1 MFQFPG
7 FAPCLARCRNCLR
20 RVAPFGNPR
29 INGYLPLPAAYRSL
43 SRPSSPPRAK
53 ASFMCLFLLSVFPLR
68 KVAFLFVSLV
78 RSLHTSLAA
87 SLLCLAAEPRGNGYF
102 LKVCASLVRLLLY
115 ELVFY
120 LCYKNLLVCFAY
132 TSLLLQVCRAVSAAS
147 IMSMS
152 SFSEWRITD
161 SNR

>member
-1 MFQFPG
+1 M
-7 FAPCLARCRNCLR
+7 R

-78 RSLHTSLAA
+78 RSLHTSLVV
-87 SLLCLAAEPRGNGYF
+87 SLCGDALRLALALTTDTVIF
-102 LKVCASLVRLLLY
+102 CSVCASLVRLLLY

-120 LCYKNLLVCFAY
+120 LCYKNLLVCFAS
-132 TSLLLQVCRAVSAAS
+132 TSLLLQVGRAVSAAS

-152 SFSEWRITD
+152 YFSDWRITD

>member
-87 SLLCLAAEPRGNGYF
+87 SLPCLAAEPRGNGYF
-102 LKVCASLVRLLLY
+102 LKVCASLVRLLF

-120 LCYKNLLVCFAY
+120 FCVTKICSFALHLPLCFFKWAERYLRLPSCQCPLFQC
-132 TSLLLQVCRAVSAAS
+132 SPWQS
-147 IMSMS
+147 
-152 SFSEWRITD
+152 
-161 SNR
+161 